1 MLVLKD
7 VCKTFNKGSAN
18 EKVALRG
25 VDLTVKEGE
34 FITVIGGNGAGKSTS
49 HGSPKTS
56 RSKFQVHFP

>member
-34 FITVIGGNGAGKSTS
+34 FITV
-49 HGSPKTS
+49 
-56 RSKFQVHFP
+56 